1 MSINL
6 AVLQII
12 CSMNILA
19 AGFAVSVYGAI
30 ARPEESKYWERV
42 AMKQKAVKSDARE
55 SRPVS

>member
-1 MSINL
+1 
-6 AVLQII
+6 
-12 CSMNILA
+12 MNILA